1 MKRYS
6 VTIDLYVYAASDE
19 DAIKQADDVAKQ
31 MDLDNDNK
39 ASVQSIH
46 EQSFGQ
52 LTSRKVK

>member
-1 MKRYS
+1 MKRYA
-6 VTIDLYVYAASDE
+6 VTIDLYVYADSDQ
-19 DAIKQADDVAKQ
+19 DAIKQADDIAKQ

>member
-1 MKRYS
+1 MKRYA
-6 VTIDLYVYAASDE
+6 VTIDLYVYANSDE
-19 DAIKQADDVAKQ
+19 QAIKQSDDIAKQ

>member
-1 MKRYS
+1 MKRYAT
-6 VTIDLYVYAASDE
+6 TIDLYVYAESDE
-19 DAIKQADDVAKQ
+19 DAIKQSEQIAKQ

>member
-6 VTIDLYVYAASDE
+6 VTIELYVYADSDE
-19 DAIKQADDVAKQ
+19 DAIKQSEQIAKQ
-31 MDLDNDNK
+31 MDIDNDNK

>member
-1 MKRYS
+1 MKRYA
-6 VTIDLYVYAASDE
+6 VTIDLYVYAKSDE
-19 DAIKQADDVAKQ
+19 DAIKQSEQIAKHL
-31 MDLDNDNK
+31 DLDDNK

>member
-1 MKRYS
+1 MKRYA
-6 VTIDLYVYAASDE
+6 VTIDLYVYAESDE
-19 DAIKQADDVAKQ
+19 DAIKQSEEITKIL
-31 MDLDNDNK
+31 DLDDNK

>member
-1 MKRYS
+1 MKRYA
-6 VTIDLYVYAASDE
+6 VTIDLYVYAEYDE
-19 DAIKQADDVAKQ
+19 DAIKQADDIAKQ

-39 ASVQSIH
+39 ATVQSIH